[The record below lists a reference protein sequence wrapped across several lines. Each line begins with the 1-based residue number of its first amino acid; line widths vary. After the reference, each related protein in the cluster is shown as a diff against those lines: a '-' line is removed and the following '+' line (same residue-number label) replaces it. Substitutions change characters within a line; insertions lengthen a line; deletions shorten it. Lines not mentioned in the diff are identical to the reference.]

1 MTYYFL
7 ELSEAEPRVL
17 LLGYPLSL
25 SETEYGILCSLCRE
39 HPSPLSIDSLA
50 TEHSL
55 SANGVAV
62 HICTLNKK
70 AARISG
76 RRLIV
81 FDGGYR
87 LNKFM

>member
-7 ELSEAEPRVL
+7 ELSETEPHVL

-25 SETEYGILCSLCRE
+25 SETEYGILLSICRE
-39 HPSPLSIDSLA
+39 HPSPLSIDSLVA
-50 TEHSL
+50 EHSL
-55 SANGVAV
+55 STNGVAV
-62 HICTLNKK
+62 HICNLNKK

-81 FDGGYR
+81 FDGGDR
-87 LNKFM
+87 LNEFM

>member
-1 MTYYFL
+1 MKYYHL
-7 ELSEAEPRVL
+7 DLREEEPRVI

-25 SETEYGILCSLCRE
+25 SQLELKILMSVCRE
-39 HPSPLSIDSLA
+39 HPFSISIEMLA
-50 TEHSL
+50 TEIGITANSL
-55 SANGVAV
+55 AV
-62 HICTLNKK
+62 HICSLNKK

-87 LNKFM
+87 LNEFM

>member
-7 ELSEAEPRVL
+7 ELSENWREVL

-25 SETEYGILCSLCRE
+25 SETEYGILRSICRE
-39 HPSPLSIDSLA
+39 HPSSLSIESLA
-50 TEHSL
+50 DEHGL

-76 RRLIV
+76 RRLVV

-87 LNKFM
+87 LNEFM